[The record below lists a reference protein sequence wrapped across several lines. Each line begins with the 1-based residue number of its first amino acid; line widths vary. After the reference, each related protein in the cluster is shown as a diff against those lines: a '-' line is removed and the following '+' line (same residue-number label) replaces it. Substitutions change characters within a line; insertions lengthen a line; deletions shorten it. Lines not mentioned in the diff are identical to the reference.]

1 MAYTT
6 EKRIHKDGISHDF
19 YMEVIE
25 NVQEHVF
32 GSMPLYGGKGKDDA
46 KMEKVGGKKPA
57 LGDYDFPS
65 TVWAFG
71 VLFGR
76 GKVELKLRA
85 AIILASL
92 TVLPRPELVRL
103 WVNACLNLGWSEDEI
118 REIIIWTSFFGGF
131 PAMRTAGLIS
141 ADVFE
146 KRAADP
152 TLKMA

>member
-1 MAYTT
+1 MAYETRR
-6 EKRIHKDGISHDF
+6 RIYKEGLSDDF
-19 YMEVIE
+19 YGEVLE
-25 NVQEHVF
+25 NVQQNVF
-32 GSMPLYGGKGKDDA
+32 GSMPLYGGKGGKDA
-46 KMEKVGGKKPA
+46 KMEKVGGTKPA

-76 GKVELKLRA
+76 GKIELKQRA
-85 AIILASL
+85 AIVLAGL

-103 WVNACLNLGWSEDEI
+103 WVNACLNLGWTEDEI

-141 ADVFE
+141 ADVFQ
-146 KRAADP
+146 KRIENP